1 MTEMILKSVQARK
14 TFPSVGGDVVAV
26 AEVDLKVKSSEF
38 VGLYGPSGCGKST
51 FLLMAGGLMEP
62 TSGEILVAGQ
72 NIYQMDASYRSGFRA
87 ENIGFLFQQFH
98 LIPYLNVL
106 ENVLTPA
113 LAGNVDNAE
122 DKARELLKHFS
133 LDHRLTH
140 VPSKLSTGEQQRVAL
155 VRALLRSP
163 KLLLADEPTGNL
175 DTDNSKTVL
184 DFLDEFAKSGG
195 AVVMAT
201 HDPAALERTT
211 RSISLKN

>member
-1 MTEMILKSVQARK
+1 MTEVVLKCESVKKA
-14 TFPSVGGDVVAV
+14 FPSVEGEVVAV
-26 AEVDLKVKSSEF
+26 SDVSLEVKSGEF
-38 VGLYGPSGCGKST
+38 IGLYGASGCGKST
-51 FLLMAGGLMEP
+51 LLLMAGGLMEP
-62 TSGEILVAGQ
+62 SSGQVTVSGEKL
-72 NIYQMDASYRSGFRA
+72 YQMDASQRSKFRA

-106 ENVLTPA
+106 ENVLTPT
-113 LAGNVDNAE
+113 LAGELDNAE
-122 DKARELLKHFS
+122 DKAKELLKRFS

-175 DTDNSKTVL
+175 DTENSKDVL
-184 DFLDEFAKSGG
+184 DYLDEFAKSGG

-201 HDPAALERTT
+201 HDPAALQRTS
-211 RSISLKN
+211 RSIQLSV

>member
-26 AEVDLKVKSSEF
+26 AEVDLEVKSSEF

-106 ENVLTPA
+106 ENVLTPT

-184 DFLDEFAKSGG
+184 DYLDEFAKSGG

-201 HDPAALERTT
+201 HDPAALERTS